1 MEQDWETV
9 TFKAK
14 KPKNT
19 PAGLAKARQQGL
31 AVETTKKFN
40 AGGNKQKAAP
50 VDSVRLAGPTSIDE
64 DAEQLSVPTVSR
76 DQARAI
82 QQGRT
87 AKGLTQKELATR
99 LNITATQLAEYE
111 QGKAIPN
118 NQVLGKLERTLGV
131 KLRGKDIGA
140 KLEPKGKGQG
150 KTQAKA
156 QGKGQGKGQGKTQSK
171 KKQQ

>member
-1 MEQDWETV
+1 MERDWETV

-19 PAGLAKARQQGL
+19 AQGVAKARQQGL
-31 AVETTKKFN
+31 SVATTKKFN
-40 AGGNKQKAAP
+40 AGGNKQAPAP
-50 VDSVRLAGPTSIDE
+50 VDAVRLAASTSIDE
-64 DAEQLSVPTVSR
+64 DAEQLAVPTVSR
-76 DQARAI
+76 DQSRAI

-87 AKGLTQKELATR
+87 AKGITQKELATR

-118 NQVLGKLERTLGV
+118 NQVLGKMERILGV

-140 KLEPKGKGQG
+140 KLEPRGKAQG

-156 QGKGQGKGQGKTQSK
+156 QGKAQGKAQSK